1 MRKPCK
7 RRRGRRYAISCT
19 DAQWEAIVRRAAR
32 AAAGAP
38 GGGRVD
44 LPFHAAVR
52 FLLPSEEEGD

>member
-19 DAQWEAIVRRAAR
+19 DAQWEAIVRCAAR

-38 GGGRVD
+38 EGESAGAPLRG
-44 LPFHAAVR
+44 AVR
-52 FLLPSEEEGD
+52 FPPTSKDGSD